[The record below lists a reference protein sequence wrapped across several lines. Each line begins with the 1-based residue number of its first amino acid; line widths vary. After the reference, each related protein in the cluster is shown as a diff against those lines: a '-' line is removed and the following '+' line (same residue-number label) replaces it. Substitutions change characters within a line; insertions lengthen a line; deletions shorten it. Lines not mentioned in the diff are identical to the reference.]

1 MRSVN
6 DWFGNYSRDHRNPVN
21 RAIHWI
27 CVPAILWAVMAALWT
42 VPVPDSVGR
51 PGFWCGLA
59 MVGAFA
65 FYWKM
70 SRPVGAAM
78 LLVFI
83 VFGLACELLYRE
95 LGPNRLLWVAGSVF
109 VLAWIGQFIGHVIE
123 GARPSFFTDLAYLL
137 IGPAWL
143 AGKLLRRFNIH
154 Y

>member
-1 MRSVN
+1 MRTVN
-6 DWFGNYSRDHRNPVN
+6 EWFGNYSKDHCNPVN
-21 RAIHWI
+21 RAIHWV
-27 CVPAILWAVMAALWT
+27 CVPAILWAVMAALWAI
-42 VPVPDSVGR
+42 PVPDAIGR

-59 MVGAFA
+59 IVGAFA
-65 FYWKM
+65 FYWRM

-83 VFGLACELLYRE
+83 VFGLSCELLYRAV
-95 LGPNRLLWVAGSVF
+95 GSTSMFWIAGSVF
-109 VLAWIGQFIGHVIE
+109 VLAWIGQFIGHLIE

-143 AGKLLRRFNIH
+143 TGKLMRKMNIR

>member
-6 DWFGNYSRDHRNPVN
+6 EWFGNYSQDHKNPTN
-21 RAIHWI
+21 RVIHWI
-27 CVPAILWAVMAALWT
+27 CVPLILWSAIAALW
-42 VPVPDSVGR
+42 VIPIPSSIGR
-51 PGFWCGLA
+51 TGFWCGLA

-65 FYWKM
+65 FYWRM
-70 SRPVGAAM
+70 SKPIGGAM

-83 VFGLACELLYRE
+83 VLGLFTEWLFRGI
-95 LGPNRLLWVAGSVF
+95 GPTALLWTAIAVF
-109 VLAWIGQFIGHVIE
+109 VIAWIGQFIGHVVE

-143 AGKLLRRFNIH
+143 VSKVMRRMKID